1 MPSAHVT
8 NFLAL
13 EASARNL
20 HASFWHH
27 QLTWMRLRVTMPLL
41 ALYATEI
48 NN

>member
-27 QLTWMRLRVTMPLL
+27 QLTWMRVTIPLL